1 MSRTPLLSQPRVQRV
16 LYPMAIGLL
25 LIALWQ
31 WMVVAMELP
40 PYLVPSPWLM
50 LQTLVTDWAPLG
62 NALLVTLKIT
72 VLSFVLATV
81 ASRNDSSVILSV
93 TRSAL
98 PSGAQ
103 SVTSVCTMRKG
114 EGTR

>member
-16 LYPMAIGLL
+16 LYPLAIGLL

-50 LQTLVTDWAPLG
+50 LQTLVTDWAPLVDSRTQRLASEAAAAMTPRRTPPVVI
-62 NALLVTLKIT
+62 AL
-72 VLSFVLATV
+72 
-81 ASRNDSSVILSV
+81 
-93 TRSAL
+93 
-98 PSGAQ
+98 
-103 SVTSVCTMRKG
+103 
-114 EGTR
+114 